1 MELSQME
8 LTQSELLQR
17 REKFIALMTARF
29 PRWDC
34 AIIMENVN
42 QYYFTGTIQDGVLI
56 IQRDGRLI
64 YGVRR
69 SLERARAES
78 PLPQQEITGI
88 ATYRDLAGI
97 QGGNLGEAYIEGD
110 IMPVVT
116 RERLSKYFTM
126 SGVGFL
132 DSVARTVRSVKSPY
146 EIAAIR
152 ESGAAH
158 RKLLEEQVPAIL
170 REGMTEIDFLGE
182 LSREMYRLG
191 YQGLARFHQF
201 QIDIVIGQVGFG
213 TNTLSPTW
221 FDGPGGSHGNGPWAP
236 FSGDAQRKLH
246 KGEPVFVDVAFG
258 MRGYHSDKTQV
269 YFFGGEPP
277 QDFVKAHRF
286 CIDIQ
291 KQLAEML
298 KPGEIPSKIYESVMA
313 SIPAGDSEHFM
324 GVSPGN
330 RVKFLGHGVGLN
342 IDDFPVIAKGF
353 DEPLEENMVLAL
365 EPKYAVW
372 GFGMAGVED
381 TYRVTP
387 RGGECLTGGGRDI
400 ILVPSVLS

>member
-1 MELSQME
+1 MELSQIS
-8 LTQSELLQR
+8 LTQLELLQR
-17 REKFIALMTARF
+17 REKFTALMTNRF
-29 PRWDC
+29 PRWES

-42 QYYFTGTIQDGVLI
+42 QYYFTGTIQDGVVI
-56 IQRDGRLI
+56 IQRDGRFI

-78 PLPQQEITGI
+78 PLPEHEITGI
-88 ATYRDLAGI
+88 ATYRDLAQI

-110 IMPVVT
+110 TMPVVT

-132 DSVARTVRSVKSPY
+132 DSVVRTVRSVKSPY
-146 EIAAIR
+146 ELAAIR
-152 ESGAAH
+152 ESGIAH
-158 RKLLEEQVPAIL
+158 RKLLEEQVPALL

-201 QIDIVIGQVGFG
+201 QIDIAIGQVGFG
-213 TNTLSPTW
+213 TNALCSTW

-236 FSGDAQRKLH
+236 FSGDPQRKLQ
-246 KGEPVFVDVAFG
+246 KGDPVFVDVAFG

-277 QDFVKAHRF
+277 QDFLKAHQF

-291 KQLAEML
+291 KRLAAML
-298 KPGEIPSKIYESVMA
+298 KPGEIPSKIYETVMA
-313 SIPAGDSEHFM
+313 SIPANDSEHFM

-353 DEPLEENMVLAL
+353 DEPLEENMILAL
-365 EPKYAVW
+365 EPKYAIW
-372 GFGMAGVED
+372 GIGMAGVED
-381 TYRVTP
+381 TYRVTAH
-387 RGGECLTGGGRDI
+387 GGECLTGGGRDI
-400 ILVPSVLS
+400 ILVPWR

>member
-1 MELSQME
+1 MEL
-8 LTQSELLQR
+8 SELLQR
-17 REKFIALMTARF
+17 REKFTALMTSRF
-29 PRWDC
+29 PRWDS

-56 IQRDGRLI
+56 IQRDGKLI

-78 PLPQQEITGI
+78 PLPQDEIVGI
-88 ATYRDLAGI
+88 ATYRDLARI

-110 IMPVVT
+110 TMPVVT
-116 RERLSKYFTM
+116 RERLAKYFTM
-126 SGVGFL
+126 SAVGFL

-152 ESGAAH
+152 ESGEAH
-158 RKLLEEQVPAIL
+158 RKLLEEQVPTLL

-201 QIDIVIGQVGFG
+201 QIDISIGQVGFG
-213 TNTLSPTW
+213 TNALCPTW

-236 FSGDAQRKLH
+236 FSADPRRKLQ
-246 KGEPVFVDVAFG
+246 KGDPVFVDVAFG

-286 CIDIQ
+286 CVDIQ
-291 KQLAEML
+291 KQLAAML

-313 SIPAGDSEHFM
+313 SIPADDGERFM

-365 EPKYAVW
+365 EPKYALW

-381 TYRVTP
+381 TYRVSP
-387 RGGECLTGGGRDI
+387 NGGECLTGGGRDVI
-400 ILVPSVLS
+400 VVLT

>member
-1 MELSQME
+1 MNN
-8 LTQSELLQR
+8 
-17 REKFIALMTARF
+17 RF
-29 PRWDC
+29 PRWES

-42 QYYFTGTIQDGVLI
+42 QYYFTGTIQDGVII
-56 IQRDGRLI
+56 IQRDGKFI

-78 PLPQQEITGI
+78 PLPESEIAGI

-97 QGGNLGEAYIEGD
+97 QGGNLGETYIEGD
-110 IMPVVT
+110 IMPALT

-126 SGVGFL
+126 SAVGFL
-132 DSVARTVRSVKSPY
+132 DSVVRTVRAVKSPY
-146 EIAAIR
+146 ELAAIR
-152 ESGAAH
+152 ESGEAH
-158 RKLLEEQVPAIL
+158 RTLLEERVPAIL
-170 REGMTEIDFLGE
+170 REGMSEMDFLGE

-191 YQGLARFHQF
+191 YQGMARFHQF
-201 QIDIVIGQVGFG
+201 QIDIAIGQVGFG
-213 TNTLSPTW
+213 DNVLCSTW
-221 FDGPGGSHGNGPWAP
+221 FDGPGGCRGNGPWAP
-236 FSGDAQRKLH
+236 FSGDSQRILR

-269 YFFGGEPP
+269 YFVGGEPP
-277 QDFVKAHRF
+277 RDFVKAHRF
-286 CIDIQ
+286 CMDIQ
-291 KQLAEML
+291 KRLAAML

-313 SIPAGDSEHFM
+313 SIPADDSEHFM

-365 EPKYAVW
+365 EPKYALW

-381 TYRVTP
+381 TYLVTA
-387 RGGECLTGGGRDI
+387 RGGECLTGGGHEI
-400 ILVPSVLS
+400 IIIP

>member
-1 MELSQME
+1 MEL
-8 LTQSELLQR
+8 SELLQR
-17 REKFIALMTARF
+17 REKFTALMTNRF
-29 PRWDC
+29 PRWDS

-42 QYYFTGTIQDGVLI
+42 QYYFTGTIQDGVVI

-78 PLPQQEITGI
+78 PLPPQEITGI
-88 ATYRDLAGI
+88 ATYRDLARI

-110 IMPVVT
+110 TMPVVT

-126 SGVGFL
+126 SNVGFL
-132 DSVARTVRSVKSPY
+132 DSVTRTVRSVKSPY
-146 EIAAIR
+146 EIEAIR
-152 ESGAAH
+152 ESGVAH
-158 RKLLEEQVPAIL
+158 RKLLEEQVPALL

-182 LSREMYRLG
+182 LSRAMYRLG

-201 QIDIVIGQVGFG
+201 QVDIAIGQVGFG
-213 TNTLSPTW
+213 TNALTPTW

-236 FSGDAQRKLH
+236 FSADPQRKLQR
-246 KGEPVFVDVAFG
+246 GTPVFVDVAFG

-277 QDFVKAHRF
+277 QDFAQAHRF

-291 KQLAEML
+291 QRLTGML

-313 SIPAGDSEHFM
+313 SIPADDSEHFM

-353 DEPLEENMVLAL
+353 DEPLEENMVIAL
-365 EPKYAVW
+365 EPKYALW
-372 GFGMAGVED
+372 GLGMAGVED

-387 RGGECLTGGGRDI
+387 HGGECLTGGGREI
-400 ILVPSVLS
+400 ILVP

>member
-1 MELSQME
+1 
-8 LTQSELLQR
+8 
-17 REKFIALMTARF
+17 MTSRF
-29 PRWDC
+29 PRWDS
-34 AIIMENVN
+34 AIIIENVN

-78 PLPQQEITGI
+78 PLPEQEITGI
-88 ATYRDLAGI
+88 ATYRDLAHI

-110 IMPVVT
+110 TMPVVT
-116 RERLSKYFTM
+116 RERLAKYFTM
-126 SGVGFL
+126 SNVGFL

-146 EIAAIR
+146 ELAAIR

-158 RKLLEEQVPAIL
+158 RKLLEEQVPALL

-201 QIDIVIGQVGFG
+201 QIDIAIGQVGFG
-213 TNTLSPTW
+213 INTLSPTW

-236 FSGDAQRKLH
+236 FSGDPCRKLQ
-246 KGEPVFVDVAFG
+246 KGDPVFVDVAFG

-269 YFFGGEPP
+269 YFFGSEPP
-277 QDFVKAHRF
+277 QDFLKAHRF

-291 KQLAEML
+291 RRLAEML

-313 SIPAGDSEHFM
+313 SIPANDSEHFM
-324 GVSPGN
+324 GVSPAN

-353 DEPLEENMVLAL
+353 DEPLEENMVIAL
-365 EPKYAVW
+365 EPKYALW
-372 GFGMAGVED
+372 EIGMAGVED

-387 RGGECLTGGGRDI
+387 HGGECLTGGGRDI
-400 ILVPSVLS
+400 IVVALT

>member
-1 MELSQME
+1 
-8 LTQSELLQR
+8 
-17 REKFIALMTARF
+17 MTSRF
-29 PRWDC
+29 PRWES
-34 AIIMENVN
+34 AVIMENVN
-42 QYYFTGTIQDGVLI
+42 QYYFTGTIQDGVVI
-56 IQRDGRLI
+56 IQRDGKFI

-78 PLPQQEITGI
+78 PLPQHEITGI
-88 ATYRDLAGI
+88 ATYRDLAQI

-110 IMPVVT
+110 TMPVVT
-116 RERLSKYFTM
+116 RERLAKYFTM
-126 SGVGFL
+126 GNVGFL

-146 EIAAIR
+146 EIDAIR

-158 RKLLEEQVPAIL
+158 RKLLEEQVPRLL
-170 REGMTEIDFLGE
+170 REGMTESDFLGE

-201 QIDIVIGQVGFG
+201 QIDIAIGQVGFG
-213 TNTLSPTW
+213 TNALTPTW

-236 FSGDAQRKLH
+236 FSADSRRKLQR
-246 KGEPVFVDVAFG
+246 GDPVFVDVAFG

-269 YFFGGEPP
+269 YCFAGEPP
-277 QDFVKAHRF
+277 QDFVKAHQF

-291 KQLAEML
+291 KRLAEML

-313 SIPAGDSEHFM
+313 SIPADDSEHFM

-365 EPKYAVW
+365 EPKYALW

-400 ILVPSVLS
+400 IVVPLT